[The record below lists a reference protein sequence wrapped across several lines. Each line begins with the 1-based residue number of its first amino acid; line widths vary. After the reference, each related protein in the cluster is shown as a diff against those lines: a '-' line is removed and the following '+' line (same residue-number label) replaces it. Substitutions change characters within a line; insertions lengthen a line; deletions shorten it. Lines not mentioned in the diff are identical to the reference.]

1 VELEPFLN
9 ELRGLVDQMPDA
21 EVVVVLDCEGSTVE
35 GSVLDARPLLKI
47 EIDRPHAQVF
57 FLTDLGSESAAS
69 APPLKLGDLL
79 RRLEA
84 DALPRDEALWVTSG
98 SGARLLAELVGI
110 GVDEESGRVGLLRE
124 PLRSRPENMDE
135 WGRAAPTPRTEPIL
149 LPRPHLE
156 T

>member
-1 VELEPFLN
+1 MELEPFLN

-35 GSVLDARPLLKI
+35 GSVLEARPLLKV

-57 FLTDLGSESAAS
+57 FLTDPGSESAAS
-69 APPLKLGDLL
+69 GPPLRMGDLL

-98 SGARLLAELVGI
+98 SGTRLVAELVGI

-135 WGRAAPTPRTEPIL
+135 WGRAVPAPRTEAVL

>member
-35 GSVLDARPLLKI
+35 GSVLEARPLLRVDV
-47 EIDRPHAQVF
+47 DRSRGQVY
-57 FLTDLGSESAAS
+57 FLTELGSEPAAS
-69 APPLKLGDLL
+69 SPALKLGDLL

-84 DALPRDEALWVTSG
+84 DALPRDEALWIKEGT
-98 SGARLLAELVGI
+98 GARLVAELVGI

-124 PLRSRPENMDE
+124 PLRSRPRGMDE
-135 WGRAAPTPRTEPIL
+135 WGRPVPGRNEPIL
-149 LPRPHLE
+149 LPRPHLDA
-156 T
+156 

>member
-35 GSVLDARPLLKI
+35 GSVLEARPLLRI
-47 EIDRPHAQVF
+47 EVDRVRAQVY
-57 FLTDLGSESAAS
+57 FLTDVGSESAGPSPA
-69 APPLKLGDLL
+69 LKLGDLL
-79 RRLEA
+79 RCLEA
-84 DALPRDEALWVTSG
+84 DALPRDEALWVSEG
-98 SGARLLAELVGI
+98 KGARLVAELVGI

-124 PLRSRPENMDE
+124 PLRARPLGQDE
-135 WGRAAPTPRTEPIL
+135 WGRPMPTARTEPVL
-149 LPRPHLE
+149 LPRPRLD

>member
-1 VELEPFLN
+1 MELEPFLN

-21 EVVVVLDCEGSTVE
+21 EVLVVLDCEGSTVE
-35 GSVLDARPLLKI
+35 GSVLEARPLLRV
-47 EIDRPHAQVF
+47 EVDRSRAQVTF
-57 FLTDLGSESAAS
+57 MTDLGSEP
-69 APPLKLGDLL
+69 APAPVPGLRLADLL

-84 DALPRDEALWVTSG
+84 DALPRDEALWVSGG
-98 SGARLLAELVGI
+98 SGARLVAELVGV

-124 PLRSRPENMDE
+124 PLRVRPLEMDE
-135 WGRAAPTPRTEPIL
+135 WGRRQPVGPEPTL

>member
-35 GSVLDARPLLKI
+35 GSVLEARPLLRI
-47 EIDRPHAQVF
+47 EVDRPRAQVY
-57 FLTDLGSESAAS
+57 FLTEIGSESAGPSPA
-69 APPLKLGDLL
+69 LKLGDLL

-84 DALPRDEALWVTSG
+84 DALPRDEALWVSEG
-98 SGARLLAELVGI
+98 KGARLVAELVGI

-124 PLRSRPENMDE
+124 PLRARPLGQDE
-135 WGRAAPTPRTEPIL
+135 WGRPMPTPRTEPVL
-149 LPRPHLE
+149 LPRPRLD